1 MTAIYPGSFD
11 PITNGHLDVIRR
23 GLGMFGEVTVLIAK
37 NPKKTGLFSLAERRV
52 HIHAAVEDDPR
63 VKVDVFEGLLVDY
76 ARAIGAKVVLRG
88 LRAVADFEYEFQMAN
103 MNRHLYPGMETV
115 FLVTSADNFYV
126 SSSLVREV
134 ALLGGNIDD
143 LVPPGVAAALRAKK
157 EPLGDP

>member
-1 MTAIYPGSFD
+1 MSAIYPGSFD

-23 GLGMFGEVTVLIAK
+23 ALSLFGGLTVLIAK
-37 NPKKTGLFSLAERRV
+37 NAKKTGLFSLEERRRL
-52 HIHAAVEDDPR
+52 ILEAVDHDPR
-63 VKVDVFEGLLVDY
+63 VTVDTFEGLLVDY
-76 ARAIGAKVVLRG
+76 ARSIGARVVVRG

-103 MNRHLYPGMETV
+103 MNRHLHTGMETV

-143 LVPPGVAAALRAKK
+143 LVPPAVADALRAKI
-157 EPLGDP
+157 P